1 MPAQLYELL
10 LMPCA
15 AVQQLPHVRRGACD
29 WTVGGEG
36 GEMLWF
42 HTVTIGGSVLCV
54 RNELHIVWKLV
65 NYFFKIKLS
74 KVFYFY
80 NKL

>member
-1 MPAQLYELL
+1 
-10 LMPCA
+10 MPCA

-42 HTVTIGGSVLCV
+42 HSVTIGGSVLCV
-54 RNELHIVWKLV
+54 RNELHIVCKPV
-65 NYFFKIKLS
+65 NYFFKNQFEQSFL
-74 KVFYFY
+74 F
-80 NKL
+80 LH